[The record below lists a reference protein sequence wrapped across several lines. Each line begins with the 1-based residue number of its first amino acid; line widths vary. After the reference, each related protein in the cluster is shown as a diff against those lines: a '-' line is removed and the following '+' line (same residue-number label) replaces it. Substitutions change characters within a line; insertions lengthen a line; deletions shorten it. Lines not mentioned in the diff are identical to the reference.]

1 MEEIEIWKD
10 IPGYEGKYQVSN
22 LGNVKSMNYMHT
34 KKEHILIKSV
44 QPTGYHTVTFCKNGK
59 AKQYLVHRIVYQTF
73 AGEIPEGMQVNHIDE
88 NKLNNNIDNLNLMTP
103 KENCNW
109 GTHIERCSKGMIGK
123 LINNKFRSKKILCV
137 ETEII
142 YPSISEAE
150 RQVHINKCNI
160 IGCCKGRY
168 RTAGGYHWK
177 YIE

>member
-1 MEEIEIWKD
+1 MINIMTKTNIIFMEEIEIWKD

-34 KKEHILIKSV
+34 KKEHILIKRV

-88 NKLNNNIDNLNLMTP
+88 NKLNNNIGNLNLMTP

-109 GTHIERCSKGMIGK
+109 V
-123 LINNKFRSKKILCV
+123 LI
-137 ETEII
+137 
-142 YPSISEAE
+142 
-150 RQVHINKCNI
+150 
-160 IGCCKGRY
+160 
-168 RTAGGYHWK
+168 
-177 YIE
+177 